1 MSYGNHLKCD
11 VNNSLSGHSTCIMFS
26 PIWVLSSVLLDAVF
40 SPLPIHFRHCLDNRH
55 FVLGLNGAEFGPVHF
70 KWIAHILM
78 CYELNPSIRICTS
91 EWRGWNADYD
101 ICFEISW
108 LWVFQSFK
116 RTISKEIFYG
126 RIAIKIIICNNQQEK
141 RCNEIFH
148 VFKHKWIAK
157 HINMLKLNMECIS
170 SHLQF
175 NGLRKNVP
183 AQLDLVQQ
191 LNCICY
197 TLTFMENGL
206 NSCFANYNVSAFRS
220 ANSRRVVSKKSPNFF
235 FSVEMGLKIIFCY
248 FFIIFTLFQNFI
260 SSINVFFADLVLFE
274 HLWSLLFIF
283 KIKHLKIFIISCY
296 NRLFD
301 CGQGTILTNLQ
312 RIELLTKKW
321 TRKSWK
327 SFAFEVR
334 L

>member
-1 MSYGNHLKCD
+1 MYGGMFVHASNPKILSEKSISMIE
-11 VNNSLSGHSTCIMFS
+11 NS
-26 PIWVLSSVLLDAVF
+26 
-40 SPLPIHFRHCLDNRH
+40 HFRWVMEIIWNAMSIIHWVDTVHASCFRRFEFCHQCCWTPCFPHCQSISAIVSTIDISSWI
-55 FVLGLNGAEFGPVHF
+55 NGAEFGPVHF

-78 CYELNPSIRICTS
+78 YYKLNPSIRICTS

-170 SHLQF
+170 SHFQF

-206 NSCFANYNVSAFRS
+206 NSCFANYNVSVFRS

-260 SSINVFFADLVLFE
+260 SSINVFLPI
-274 HLWSLLFIF
+274 W
-283 KIKHLKIFIISCY
+283 CY
-296 NRLFD
+296 LY
-301 CGQGTILTNLQ
+301 T
-312 RIELLTKKW
+312 
-321 TRKSWK
+321 
-327 SFAFEVR
+327 FEVCF
-334 L
+334 LFSK